1 MGDSNGRGADQT
13 LEILTD
19 PVEAADAAD
28 LRYVEEGEPGV
39 ERKRWGRGFTYIG
52 PDGER
57 ITGPDKRRRYEAL
70 AIPLAWTDVW
80 ICHDLNGHILATGRD
95 DKGRKQYIYHPR
107 WNEIRSQTKF
117 NRMILFGHALPGI
130 REQVDADLRRH
141 GLPRERVLALVVRL
155 LDLSLIRIGNDEYA
169 QRNDAY
175 GLTTMQ
181 DHHVTLSSRR
191 VEFEFMGKSGKEH
204 VVTVEDRRLARLVK
218 MCQEIPGYELFQYYD
233 DDGQRRDV
241 GSGDVNAYLREI
253 TGEDFTAKDFRT
265 WGGTVLALQCLL
277 DLGPC
282 ETKVEVTANIGEAV
296 RQVSEG
302 LGNTPAVCRQYY
314 IHPSVLSCYENGTL
328 PEIVERARA
337 EGTAAHERFS
347 EAESAAL
354 ALLTECAANEASG

>member
-1 MGDSNGRGADQT
+1 MGSSNGDSVEQV
-13 LEILTD
+13 LEILKD

-28 LRYVEEGEPGV
+28 LRYVEDGEPGV
-39 ERKRWGRGFTYIG
+39 QRKRWGRGFTYFG
-52 PDGER
+52 PDGKR
-57 ITGPDKRRRYEAL
+57 ITDPAERSRFEAL
-70 AIPLAWTDVW
+70 VIPPAWTDVW
-80 ICHDLNGHILATGRD
+80 ICADLNGHILATGRD

-130 REQVDADLRRH
+130 RERVDADLRKR

-191 VEFEFMGKSGKEH
+191 VEFEFIGKSGKEQ

-218 MCQEIPGYELFQYYD
+218 QCQEIPGYELFQYYD
-233 DDGQRRDV
+233 DDGQRQDV

-253 TGEDFTAKDFRT
+253 SGEDFTAKDFRT
-265 WGGTVLALQCLL
+265 WGGTVLALEALL
-277 DLGPC
+277 EFGPC
-282 ETKVEVTANIGEAV
+282 ETETEVKSNIVEAV
-296 RQVSEG
+296 KLVSEG
-302 LGNTPAVCRQYY
+302 LGNTPAVCRDYY
-314 IHPSVLSCYENGTL
+314 IHPNVLSCYENGTL
-328 PEIVERARA
+328 PEIVERAPSESA
-337 EGTAAHERFS
+337 AAHERLS
-347 EAESAAL
+347 EAESAVL
-354 ALLTECAANEASG
+354 ALLTECAASEVNG